1 MRPNTAKAGRE
12 TPGAMKGAGM
22 ATRIGIVGLGQ
33 IARKRHAP
41 AILADANFTLAGLA
55 DLAGGEP
62 IAGLPI
68 HKDHQAMFAASALD
82 AVAICTPPAA
92 RFAIARD
99 ALLSGK
105 HVLLEKPPAAT
116 MGEAEALVELAA
128 RSGRVLYASW
138 HSQCNHA
145 VEAARLFLADK
156 HLARLRVDWYEDFR
170 IYHPDQAWIWQADGL
185 GVFDMAINALS
196 VISRVFTPPPFV
208 QSAELHIAENHAA
221 PLATTIRFGALD
233 STGPLELQANWG
245 HVGPDQRELRMTTRC
260 GHEVALLDSGGTLVI
275 DGKVTLQEVRAEY
288 PMLYARFAELLR
300 RGESEADLTPL
311 QMTLDA
317 LALGKRVALP
327 RFEA

>member
-1 MRPNTAKAGRE
+1 
-12 TPGAMKGAGM
+12 
-22 ATRIGIVGLGQ
+22 
-33 IARKRHAP
+33 
-41 AILADANFTLAGLA
+41 
-55 DLAGGEP
+55 
-62 IAGLPI
+62 
-68 HKDHQAMFAASALD
+68 MFAACALD

-138 HSQCNHA
+138 HSQCNRA

-156 HLARLRVDWYEDFR
+156 HLARLRVDWHENFR
-170 IYHPDQAWIWQADGL
+170 VYHPDQAWIWQVDGL

-196 VISRVFTPPPFV
+196 VISRIFAAPPFV
-208 QSAELHIAENHAA
+208 QSAELHIAANHAA
-221 PLATTIRFGALD
+221 PLAAKIRFGTLD
-233 STGPLELQANWG
+233 GAGLLELHANWG
-245 HVGPDQRELRMTTRC
+245 HVGPDQRELHMTTRC

-275 DGKVTLQEVRAEY
+275 DGKVTVQEAREEY
-288 PMLYARFAELLR
+288 PMLYARFAELVLS
-300 RGESEADLTPL
+300 GQSEADLEPL

-327 RFEA
+327 RFEG

>member
-1 MRPNTAKAGRE
+1 
-12 TPGAMKGAGM
+12 M
-22 ATRIGIVGLGQ
+22 AISIGIVGLGQ
-33 IARKRHAP
+33 IARKRHMP
-41 AILADANFTLAGLA
+41 AITADADFTLAGLA
-55 DLAGGEP
+55 DLGGGET

-68 HKDHQAMFAASALD
+68 YTDHHAMFAACAPD

-128 RSGRVLYASW
+128 RCGRVVYASW
-138 HSQCNHA
+138 HSQCNRA

-156 HLARLRVDWYEDFR
+156 HLARLRVDWHEDFR
-170 IYHPDQAWIWQADGL
+170 RYHPDQDWIWQVDGL

-196 VISRVFTPPPFV
+196 VVSRLFAAPPFV
-208 QSAELHIAENHAA
+208 KSAELHIAVNHAA
-221 PLATTIRFGALD
+221 PLAAMIRFGTLD
-233 STGPLELQANWG
+233 GAGPLELHANWG
-245 HVGPDQRELRMTTRC
+245 HVGPDQRELHITTRC
-260 GHEVALLDSGGTLVI
+260 GHEVALLDSGGSLVI
-275 DGKVTLQEVRAEY
+275 DGQVTVQESREEY
-288 PMLYARFAELLR
+288 PMLYTRFAELVLS
-300 RGESEADLTPL
+300 GQSEADLTPL

-327 RFEA
+327 RFEV

>member
-1 MRPNTAKAGRE
+1 
-12 TPGAMKGAGM
+12 M
-22 ATRIGIVGLGQ
+22 AISIGIVGLGQ
-33 IARKRHAP
+33 IARKRHVP
-41 AILADANFTLAGLA
+41 AIAANADFTLVGLA
-55 DLAGGEP
+55 DLGGGET

-68 HKDHQAMFAASALD
+68 YTDHQAMFAACALD

-99 ALLSGK
+99 ALRAGK
-105 HVLLEKPPAAT
+105 HALLEKPPAAT

-138 HSQCNHA
+138 HSQCNRA

-156 HLARLRVDWYEDFR
+156 HLAKLRVDWHEDFR
-170 IYHPDQAWIWQADGL
+170 VYHPDQEWIWKVDGL
-185 GVFDMAINALS
+185 GVFDTAINALS
-196 VISRVFTPPPFV
+196 VISRLFTPPPFV
-208 QSAELHIAENHAA
+208 QSAELHIAANHAA
-221 PLATTIRFGALD
+221 PLAAMIRFGSLD
-233 STGPLELQANWG
+233 GAGPLELHANWG
-245 HVGPDQRELRMTTRC
+245 HVGPDQRELHITTRC

-275 DGKVTLQEVRAEY
+275 DGQVTMKEARKEY
-288 PMLYARFAELLR
+288 PMLYARFAELLL

-327 RFEA
+327 LFEA